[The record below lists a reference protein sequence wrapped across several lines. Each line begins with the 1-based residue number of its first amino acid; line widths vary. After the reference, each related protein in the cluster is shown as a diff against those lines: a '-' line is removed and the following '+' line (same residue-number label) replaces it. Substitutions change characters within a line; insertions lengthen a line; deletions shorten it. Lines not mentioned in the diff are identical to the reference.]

1 MVTGA
6 LHTSVLALWLLAD
19 QVLSQ
24 TTTAAPS
31 TTNSASASTSTF
43 VSPSLNRNDG
53 PLSEDG
59 KIGVSIGV
67 TFAVIILVGSIA
79 IFCVIRRRE
88 RTLTK
93 PQRATGS
100 RDNLDDENVVVG
112 GDLGKGKDVYYM
124 NATPNGHHGVL
135 SPAADGSAYQG
146 GYPMAP
152 DQAYAPQGQSQVM
165 SYPTAQYGET
175 YAYPGTSYPSTAA
188 LDASQQNAYAYA
200 GPSNTQYQPEAH
212 LHPQQ
217 QQQHQQQQGGH
228 ISWIYP
234 ASTTSPVEIG
244 PVQDF
249 QYRYLQDY
257 QQQGQSPS
265 PGHSPDPASTRG
277 DGYHVPPPHPHASE
291 LPDQRKPVELMGEG
305 HYKEAP

>member
-6 LHTSVLALWLLAD
+6 SLHTSVLALWLLVD
-19 QVLSQ
+19 RVLCQ
-24 TTTAAPS
+24 TTTATPS
-31 TTNSASASTSTF
+31 TTNSALASTSTF

-67 TFAVIILVGSIA
+67 TFAVIILVGSVA

-100 RDNLDDENVVVG
+100 RDNLDDENAVVG
-112 GDLGKGKDVYYM
+112 GNLGKGKDVYYM

-135 SPAADGSAYQG
+135 SPAADGAAYQG
-146 GYPMAP
+146 GYPTAP
-152 DQAYAPQGQSQVM
+152 DQVYAPQGQPQVM

-188 LDASQQNAYAYA
+188 LDASQQNTYAYA
-200 GPSNTQYQPEAH
+200 GPSNTQYRPEK
-212 LHPQQ
+212 
-217 QQQHQQQQGGH
+217 QGPSK
-228 ISWIYP
+228 ISNTNIFKIISSRDK
-234 ASTTSPVEIG
+234 AGAQAT
-244 PVQDF
+244 
-249 QYRYLQDY
+249 
-257 QQQGQSPS
+257 
-265 PGHSPDPASTRG
+265 SPDPASTQG